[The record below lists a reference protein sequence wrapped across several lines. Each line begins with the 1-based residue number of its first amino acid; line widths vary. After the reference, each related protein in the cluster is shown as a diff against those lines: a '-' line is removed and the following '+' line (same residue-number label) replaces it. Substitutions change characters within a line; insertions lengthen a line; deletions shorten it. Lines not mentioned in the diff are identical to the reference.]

1 MTVEIITL
9 LLRLA
14 IVIVTCIIAPAV
26 KHWIEAK
33 TDTAKMDEIRKVAET
48 AVYAAEQIY
57 NTAEKADPDGEIRRK
72 YVYKAV
78 SWAAQQAGICLNDRE
93 IDTIIQA
100 AVQEINLLK
109 HGGLVLGEMEETNES

>member
-33 TDTAKMDEIRKVAET
+33 TDSTKMDEIRKTAET
-48 AVYAAEQIY
+48 AVYAAEQLY
-57 NTAEKADPDGEIRRK
+57 NTAKKADPDGEIRRK
-72 YVYKAV
+72 HVYKAV
-78 SWAAQQAGICLNDRE
+78 SWAAHQAGICLTDDE

-109 HGGLVLGEMEETNES
+109 HGGGTLNECLDS